1 MTIDQTAEDRRLGGL
16 LRSAT
21 TDLVAL
27 VRGEVALARSE
38 AKDTMRQV
46 VVALVSLIAGAL
58 IAFAALLVLLQA
70 LIIALSHVMPPWAAS
85 VLVGVVVAIIGFIL
99 IRKGESDL
107 SAAELA
113 PTRTTKSLRKDASLL
128 KEQVT

>member
-1 MTIDQTAEDRRLGGL
+1 MMADQDFDQRRLGGL
-16 LRSAT
+16 LRSAA

-38 AKDTMRQV
+38 AKDSMRQV
-46 VVALVSLIAGAL
+46 VTALVSLIAGAL
-58 IAFAALLVLLQA
+58 IAFAALLVLLEA
-70 LIIALSHVMPPWAAS
+70 LVIGLSHVMPPWAAS
-85 VLVGVVVAIIGFIL
+85 ILVGVVVAIIGFIL
-99 IRKGESDL
+99 IRKGETDL

-113 PTRTTKSLRKDASLL
+113 PTRTTASLRKDANLI